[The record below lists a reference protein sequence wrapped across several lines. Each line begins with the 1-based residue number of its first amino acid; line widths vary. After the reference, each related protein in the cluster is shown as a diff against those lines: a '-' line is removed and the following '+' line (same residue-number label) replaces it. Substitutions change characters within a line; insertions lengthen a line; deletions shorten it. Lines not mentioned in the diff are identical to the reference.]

1 MCRLPARRLEA
12 FQRLRVRVSAGST
25 IRVARNTYSVHSRL
39 IGEQVGVRL
48 HADELELWYAQ
59 RCLERIPRLRGE
71 GRHRIQYRH
80 IIDWL
85 VRKPGAFESYR
96 YRADLF
102 PSSRFRIPYDRLR
115 RQHSASKAA
124 KQYLLILELAATG
137 TESVVDQVLGQL
149 IEQGGSISCAGVTQ
163 MVTASQGAPSRAVV
177 KVVAAQLDQDDALLG
192 QEAV

>member
-1 MCRLPARRLEA
+1 MGRLPARRLEA
-12 FQRLRVRVSAGST
+12 FQRLRVRVSAGAT

-39 IGEQVGVRL
+39 IGEQVDVRL
-48 HADELELWYAQ
+48 HADQLELWYAQ

-71 GRHRIQYRH
+71 GRHHIQYRH

-85 VRKPGAFESYR
+85 VRKPGAFEGYR
-96 YRADLF
+96 YRQDLF
-102 PSSRFRIPYDRLR
+102 PSSRFRIVYDRLGQ
-115 RQHSASKAA
+115 QHSPAKAA

-149 IEQGGSISCAGVTQ
+149 IEQRGPISADGVTQ
-163 MVTASQGAPSRAVV
+163 MVTASQGTPSRAVV
-177 KVVAAQLDQDDALLG
+177 KVAAVQLDQYEALLG